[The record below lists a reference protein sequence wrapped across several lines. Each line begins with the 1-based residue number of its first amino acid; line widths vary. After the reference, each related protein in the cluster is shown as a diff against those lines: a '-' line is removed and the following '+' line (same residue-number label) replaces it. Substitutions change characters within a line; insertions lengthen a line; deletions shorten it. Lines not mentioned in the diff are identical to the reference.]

1 MLRSKV
7 LKIPGIPNL
16 ATNISFNA
24 KISEFKGRIPSITKL
39 ATTAALNAK
48 IN

>member
-7 LKIPGIPNL
+7 LKIPGITNL
-16 ATNISFNA
+16 TTNTSFNA
-24 KISEFKGRIPSITKL
+24 KISEFKGGITSITKL